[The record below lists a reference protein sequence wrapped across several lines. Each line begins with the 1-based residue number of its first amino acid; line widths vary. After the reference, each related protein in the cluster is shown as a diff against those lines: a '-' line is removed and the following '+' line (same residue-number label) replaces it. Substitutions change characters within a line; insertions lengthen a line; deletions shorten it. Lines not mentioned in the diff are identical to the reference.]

1 MTILKYKL
9 RVKNK
14 NKIKIKMSVV
24 DNMMEEH
31 PLLSHDFFE
40 DDSGIDELKEQRRV
54 EMKAAETNPEEYIK
68 QAKLSAAKK
77 KAESLIARIK
87 NRQSS
92 GDVGDEE
99 PAVDDEVQSQ
109 LQTSPQS
116 NCLPSST
123 KMSRDSENIEEV
135 LFNEP
140 QQPDTGSKT
149 IIIHNVKKLI
159 IRF

>member
-1 MTILKYKL
+1 MNVI
-9 RVKNK
+9 
-14 NKIKIKMSVV
+14 
-24 DNMMEEH
+24 DNIAEEH

-40 DDSGIDELKEQRRV
+40 DDSGIDELKEQRRA

-68 QAKLSAAKK
+68 QAKMVAMRK

-92 GDVGDEE
+92 N
-99 PAVDDEVQSQ
+99 DEVEVEVEVEAGGQHKPEISSQ
-109 LQTSPQS
+109 PEES
-116 NCLPSST
+116 LPTLSLP
-123 KMSRDSENIEEV
+123 KMSHDSENIEEV

-140 QQPDTGSKT
+140 QQSTAGSKT

-159 IRF
+159 INL